1 MNISVFKPSIKR
13 KEMDAVLNCMV
24 SDRIGFGKAASQ
36 LVKDLSDFLGI
47 SGGLAFKEY
56 YRAVR
61 TAVEALE
68 LEKGDAVIISALAPN
83 LYSMVLEE
91 AGLEP
96 LIADVD
102 PDSSLIDIELVES
115 AASDAKA
122 IIVNYE
128 MGFIP
133 DMERIAETG
142 LAVIEDISM
151 VLGGRIG
158 EKKAGTYGR
167 FTIINMDE
175 DGLVT
180 TGGGAAVLAG
190 SRKDQGALN
199 RIAENLHPTVFLPDM
214 NASLGIVQLKNL
226 YEYLESRD
234 EIADIYTKSLMRT
247 KHKKLI
253 QKGDDFINV
262 NYSFPVVLETGIH
275 EVSAYARKKNVL
287 TEPAFSG
294 SIAAY
299 SEEVQSNCPN
309 AKNLLLRC
317 VNFPLYPMLGKS
329 NISVISRVLSSLP

>member
-24 SDRIGFGKAASQ
+24 SDRIGFGKAAAQ
-36 LVKDLSDFLGI
+36 FIKDVSDYLGLK
-47 SGGLAFKEY
+47 GGIAFKEY
-56 YRAVR
+56 YRAVKA
-61 TAVEALE
+61 AVDGLE
-68 LEKGDAVIISALAPN
+68 LEKGDSVIVSALAPN

-102 PDSSLIDIELVES
+102 PDTSLIDVELVES
-115 AASDAKA
+115 AAEDAKA

-128 MGFIP
+128 MGFVP
-133 DMERIAETG
+133 DMERIMETG

-151 VLGGRIG
+151 ALGAESDG
-158 EKKAGTYGR
+158 KKAGTFGR
-167 FTIINMDE
+167 FTILNLDE
-175 DGLVT
+175 DGLIT
-180 TGGGAAVLAG
+180 TGGGAAVLA
-190 SRKDQGALN
+190 SARKDVSRLNQTTEAL
-199 RIAENLHPTVFLPDM
+199 HQTVFLPDM

-226 YEYLESRD
+226 EEYLEGRN
-234 EIADIYTKSLMRT
+234 EIADIFSKSLMRT
-247 KHKKLI
+247 RHKKLI
-253 QKGDDFINV
+253 QKGDAENV

-275 EVSAYARKKNVL
+275 EVAAYARKKNVI

-299 SEEVQSNCPN
+299 SEEVQSQCPN
-309 AKNLLLRC
+309 AKMLLLRC

>member
-36 LVKDLSDFLGI
+36 LVKDLSDFLGLK
-47 SGGLAFKEY
+47 GGLAFKEY
-56 YRAVR
+56 YRAIS
-61 TAVEALE
+61 TAVSCLG
-68 LEKGDAVIISALAPN
+68 LEKGDAVIVSALAPH
-83 LYSMVLEE
+83 LYSMVLEDL
-91 AGLEP
+91 GLEP

-115 AASDAKA
+115 AAQDAKA
-122 IIVNYE
+122 IIINYE

-151 VLGGRIG
+151 ALGGSID
-158 EKKAGTYGR
+158 EKKVGTYGR
-167 FTIINMDE
+167 FTVINMDE

-190 SRKDQGALN
+190 SRKELSVLN
-199 RIAENLHPTVFLPDM
+199 EIAEGLHPTVFLPDM

-234 EIADIYTKSLMRT
+234 EIAEIFTKSLMRT

-253 QKGDDFINV
+253 QKGEAVNV

-287 TEPAFSG
+287 TESAFSG

-299 SEEVQSNCPN
+299 SEEVQQNCPN

-317 VNFPLYPMLGKS
+317 VNFPLYPLLGKS